1 MNLSAEVNEMVAM
14 VPGFDDAVNLIN
26 DTVIANLQGSINAT
40 IAGDYAKWKAK
51 QLSSVN
57 A

>member
-1 MNLSAEVNEMVAM
+1 MVAM

-26 DTVIANLQGSINAT
+26 DTVIANCREQRHHS
-40 IAGDYAKWKAK
+40 GDYAKWKAK
-51 QLSSVN
+51 QLSSVS

>member
-1 MNLSAEVNEMVAM
+1 MIAIL
-14 VPGFDDAVNLIN
+14 PGFDDAVNLIN

-40 IAGDYAKWKAK
+40 VADDYAKWRVAEIAK
-51 QLSSVN
+51 TRVN